1 MKISYAITTHNEV
14 EEVKQ
19 LIPFVYEHKKEEDEI
34 IVLDDFSVEEMEEV
48 LNKFYDDGYVTVWQ
62 RRELQRDFAAQK
74 NYAKEMCTGDYIFH
88 LDADEMPSEFLITN
102 LHQILESNDNV
113 DLIWVPRINTVVGL
127 THEHIVEWN
136 WRVNDKGWINFP
148 DPQARIF
155 RNTEDIKWASRVHE
169 NIVGCDVISQLPHK
183 EEFCLYHHKNIE
195 KQELQN
201 NLYGEII
208 NEVKNT
214 FVDTQKNYSKES

>member
-48 LNKFYDDGYVTVWQ
+48 LDKFYDDGYVTTWQ

-88 LDADEMPSEFLITN
+88 LDADEMPNELLITN

-113 DLIWVPRINTVVGL
+113 DLIWVPRINTVDGL
-127 THEHIVEWN
+127 TQKHIVEWN

-155 RNTEDIKWASRVHE
+155 RNTESIKWSSRVHE

-208 NEVKNT
+208 NEVKNI
-214 FVDTQKNYSKES
+214 FKES

>member
-48 LNKFYDDGYVTVWQ
+48 LDKFYDDGYVTTWQ

-88 LDADEMPSEFLITN
+88 LDADEMPNEFLITN

-113 DLIWVPRINTVVGL
+113 DLIWVPRINTVDGL
-127 THEHIVEWN
+127 TQKHIVEWN

-155 RNTEDIKWASRVHE
+155 RNTEDIKWTSRVHE

-208 NEVKNT
+208 NEVKNI
-214 FVDTQKNYSKES
+214 FKES

>member
-48 LNKFYDDGYVTVWQ
+48 LDKFYDDGYVTTWQ

-88 LDADEMPSEFLITN
+88 LDADEMPNELLITN

-113 DLIWVPRINTVVGL
+113 DLIWVPRINTVDGL
-127 THEHIVEWN
+127 TQKHIVEWN

-155 RNTEDIKWASRVHE
+155 RNTEDIKWTSRVHE

-208 NEVKNT
+208 NEVKNI
-214 FVDTQKNYSKES
+214 FKES

>member
-1 MKISYAITTHNEV
+1 MKISYGLTVCNEHAELENLITFLSKYPKDV
-14 EEVKQ
+14 
-19 LIPFVYEHKKEEDEI
+19 DEI
-34 IVLDDFSVEEMEEV
+34 VIVYDQNRVTPEVLDVIEKYKDSSIAHPFDFKQNFLE
-48 LNKFYDDGYVTVWQ
+48 N
-62 RRELQRDFAAQK
+62 K
-74 NYAKEMCTGDYIFH
+74 NYLNSKCTGDYIFQI
-88 LDADEMPSEFLITN
+88 DADEVPHEVLVQSLKQILSANPVELLITSRVN
-102 LHQILESNDNV
+102 RVE
-113 DLIWVPRINTVVGL
+113 GL
-127 THEHIVEWN
+127 TQEHINKWN

-155 RNTEDIKWASRVHE
+155 RNTEDIKWTSRVHE

-208 NEVKNT
+208 NEVKNI
-214 FVDTQKNYSKES
+214 FKES

>member
-48 LNKFYDDGYVTVWQ
+48 LDKFYDDGYVTTWQ

-88 LDADEMPSEFLITN
+88 LDADEMPNELLITN

-113 DLIWVPRINTVVGL
+113 DLIWVPRINTVDGL
-127 THEHIVEWN
+127 TQKHIVEWN

-155 RNTEDIKWASRVHE
+155 RNTEDIKWTSRVHE

-214 FVDTQKNYSKES
+214 FVDTQKNNLKES

>member
-1 MKISYAITTHNEV
+1 
-14 EEVKQ
+14 
-19 LIPFVYEHKKEEDEI
+19 
-34 IVLDDFSVEEMEEV
+34 
-48 LNKFYDDGYVTVWQ
+48 
-62 RRELQRDFAAQK
+62 
-74 NYAKEMCTGDYIFH
+74 MCTGDYIFH
-88 LDADEMPSEFLITN
+88 LDADEMPNELLITN

-113 DLIWVPRINTVVGL
+113 DLIWVPRINTVDGL
-127 THEHIVEWN
+127 TQKHIVEWN

-155 RNTEDIKWASRVHE
+155 RNTEDIKWTSRVHE
-169 NIVGCDVISQLPHK
+169 NIVGCDVISQLPQT

-208 NEVKNT
+208 NEVKNI
-214 FVDTQKNYSKES
+214 FKES

>member
-48 LNKFYDDGYVTVWQ
+48 LDKFYDDGYVTTWQ

-88 LDADEMPSEFLITN
+88 LDADEMPNELLITN

-113 DLIWVPRINTVVGL
+113 DLILVPRINTVDGL
-127 THEHIVEWN
+127 TQKHIVEWN
-136 WRVNDKGWINFP
+136 WRVNDKGWIYFP

-155 RNTEDIKWASRVHE
+155 RNTEDIKWTSRVHE

-208 NEVKNT
+208 NEVKNI
-214 FVDTQKNYSKES
+214 FKES

>member
-48 LNKFYDDGYVTVWQ
+48 LDKFYDDGHVATWQ

-88 LDADEMPSEFLITN
+88 LDADEMPNEFLITN

-113 DLIWVPRINTVVGL
+113 DLIWVPRINTVDGL
-127 THEHIVEWN
+127 TQKHIVEWN

-155 RNTEDIKWASRVHE
+155 RNTEDIKWTSRVHE

-208 NEVKNT
+208 NEVKNI
-214 FVDTQKNYSKES
+214 FKES

>member
-48 LNKFYDDGYVTVWQ
+48 LDKFYDDGYVTTWQ

-88 LDADEMPSEFLITN
+88 LDADEIPHEVLMEQVHTVIEMNP
-102 LHQILESNDNV
+102 V
-113 DLIWVPRINTVVGL
+113 DLIWVPRVNTVEGL
-127 THEHIVEWN
+127 TDELIQKWGWQVS
-136 WRVNDKGWINFP
+136 DKGWVNFP
-148 DPQARIF
+148 DYQARIF
-155 RNTEDIKWASRVHE
+155 KNHTDIKWVKPVHE
-169 NIVGCDVISQLPHK
+169 IISGHKTYAHLPSH
-183 EEFCLYHHKNIE
+183 EELSLYHPKTIDRQI
-195 KQELQN
+195 KQNQ
-201 NLYGEII
+201 LYSTI
-208 NEVKNT
+208 
-214 FVDTQKNYSKES
+214 